1 MAEPT
6 ESIQSLAKRE
16 AEPQRD
22 PIVSTST
29 SAIVLVSTLLLIAS
43 AGWALYDE
51 GFGQRPWRGMQQ
63 EFVKRYTTYLKS
75 IRKDAGKSEAEIKET
90 PEYQQLEAD
99 AKAAEERTRDRRKEI
114 DDQVQKIQARLD
126 AVTDPFQNQRG
137 RIVVITYK
145 LETAPS
151 KFWHDHYAKQ
161 LSEKKQEQVTVEL
174 PDNNGKLVRQKMNF
188 AQLEQTFN
196 DLRDQKAKVLGEKA
210 ELLKEPTELAKKRDD
225 YLKNHVALL
234 PQKNIEDLIRKNEN
248 SFDYTIL
255 GHQINVNEF
264 AIVDRCEI
272 CHLGARQPLTI
283 KASDMAPGGPGKK
296 PDDLSSAFISHPR
309 KELLQIHNPEKFGC
323 SACHG
328 GNGRATTS
336 TVKAHGLNPF
346 WLHPLFHK
354 ENTEAGCQMCHAN
367 DRVTQGADTLNLA
380 KDLFYQRG
388 CVGCHRMEA
397 FDRESDAL
405 TNARQQI
412 TQLQEQIGAN
422 ERQSKLDTD
431 ASATA
436 SDDAEVQR
444 LLAHAE
450 SLRVTNSQLAAR
462 IDELNLQT
470 RYLLQDQKKVGPNL
484 KDVRLKL
491 RKEWLPIW
499 LKDPQAFRPGT
510 KMPTFWRFSIDEDGD
525 DDLKAVAAYL
535 WQNSFDGK
543 VPAQAKGDDKHG
555 KELFESRGCLACHS
569 IGEDD
574 SRMGGTFAANLTKV
588 GEKANYDYIVRWIYN
603 PRERWAPYC
612 PKEKRDLT
620 PDDYAKHGKP
630 FIFDT
635 ELNSTCPNDGAE
647 LQVQNMTVMPN
658 LRLSEQDARDIAT
671 YLFSLSSPPSY
682 PDASFM
688 DDPKLIEEGKA
699 EIKQYGCA
707 GCHEIKGFEEEQRIG
722 KELTTEGATPLER
735 LDFALLTQDAEYGR
749 DPLNLHPKDK
759 EKEWYNHR
767 GFFEH
772 KLTDPSIYD
781 RGKSQY
787 LEPKD
792 RLRMP
797 RPYLTEEWRT
807 GLTTLLLGSVGAEG
821 ANVPAALFYN
831 PQDQRRQ
838 DIQNGWWVVKKY
850 NCMGCHVLQPGQQV
864 SVYNNSK
871 DPAIVAGAVLT
882 SLPFYQNQKE
892 FLPPQLTS
900 EGARVDPDWLMRFLK
915 DPSLLQ
921 QGEKTATPAPAAAA
935 APPTQPSPSANPT
948 GKAAAGSANDQNG
961 GRLQPQP
968 GANRNGVRPYLQVH
982 MPTFNFSPNEL
993 RLLVRFFLAVSSQ
1006 NDPYIKEPMVP
1017 MTEAER
1023 GIARNIFVSGTPCLK
1038 CHITGE
1044 PTHDAKAIAPNF
1056 LLAGQRLKP
1065 DWTFRWLLDPSQ
1077 IAPGTAM
1084 PTGLFKKEADR
1095 WVVNLPNPPADV
1107 TNYHGDHARLLVRY
1121 MFLMT
1126 PDEQRRLLSASP
1138 APPTPPAGQ
1147 QQAAPQK
1154 TGRNSY
1160 GSRSDRDRVSRGRTA
1175 RGRERVSHH
1184 RSVGRFGRLSAGRDS
1199 SKAQLSM
1206 TRPPQQLRTR
1216 VVSGRLL

>member
-1 MAEPT
+1 MAEST
-6 ESIQSLAKRE
+6 DRIESLVKKD

-22 PIVSTST
+22 PIVSRST
-29 SAIVLVSTLLLIAS
+29 SAILLICTVLLMLS

-51 GFGQRPWRGMQQ
+51 GFGQRPWRPIQR
-63 EFVKRYTTYLKS
+63 EFVRRYSAYLRS
-75 IRKDAGKSEAEIKET
+75 LRARTREDEAGVKQT
-90 PEYQQLEAD
+90 PEYQQLDEE
-99 AKAAEERTRDRRKEI
+99 AKASLEKVKGDVADI
-114 DDQVQKIQARLD
+114 DKKVAAIQAKLD

-137 RIVVITYK
+137 RIVVITFK
-145 LETAPS
+145 LETSRKGSFWERYFKGQLDS
-151 KFWHDHYAKQ
+151 K
-161 LSEKKQEQVTVEL
+161 KKEQVAVDL
-174 PDNNGKLVRQKMNF
+174 PDDNGKMTRQKMNF
-188 AQLEQTFN
+188 TQLEQTFN
-196 DLRDQKAKVLGEKA
+196 DLRDEKAKVLGEKA
-210 ELLKEPTELAKKRDD
+210 ELLKEPTELAKKRDE

-234 PQKNIEDLIRKNEN
+234 PRKNIDDLLKKNQDA
-248 SFDYTIL
+248 FDYTIL
-255 GHQINVNEF
+255 GHQINVNEYG
-264 AIVDRCEI
+264 IVDRCEI
-272 CHLGARQPLTI
+272 CHLGTREPLPI
-283 KASDMAPGGPGKK
+283 KASDMAPNGPGKK
-296 PDDLSSAFISHPR
+296 PDDLAAAFVSHPR

-397 FDRESDAL
+397 FDREADAL

-412 TQLQEQIGAN
+412 SQLQEQIVAN
-422 ERQSKLDTD
+422 DRQARLDTD
-431 ASATA
+431 ASANAT
-436 SDDAEVQR
+436 DDAEVQR

-450 SLRVTNSQLAAR
+450 SLRVQSSQLAAR

-470 RYLLQDQKKVGPNL
+470 RYLQQDQKKVGPNL

-491 RKEWLPIW
+491 RKDWIPLW

-510 KMPTFWRFSIDEDGD
+510 KMPTFWRFQVDEDGE

-543 VPAQAKGDDKHG
+543 VPAQQQGDKTHG
-555 KELFESRGCLACHS
+555 KDLFESRGCLACHS
-569 IGEDD
+569 IGEGE
-574 SRMGGTFAANLTKV
+574 SRMGGTFAADLQRV
-588 GEKANYDYIVRWIYN
+588 GEKANFDYIVRWIYN

-620 PDDYAKHGKP
+620 PEDYANHNLP
-630 FIFDT
+630 YLFDT
-635 ELNSTCPNDGAE
+635 ELHSTCPNDGAE

-671 YLFSLSSPPSY
+671 YLFSLSSPPSSS
-682 PDASFM
+682 DVSFM
-688 DDPKLIEEGKA
+688 DHPKLAEEGKA

-749 DPLNLHPKDK
+749 EPKNAEGQPLVAHKDEK

-772 KLTDPSIYD
+772 KLSDPSIYD

-797 RPYLTEEWRT
+797 KPYLTETWRE
-807 GLTTLLLGSVGAEG
+807 GLTTLLLGSMGAEG
-821 ANVPAALFYN
+821 ANVPASLFYN
-831 PQDQRRQ
+831 PPDARRQ
-838 DIQNGWWVVKKY
+838 DIQNGWWVIKKY
-850 NCMGCHVLQPGQQV
+850 NCMGCHVLQPGQQI
-864 SVYNNSK
+864 SAYNNATE
-871 DPAIVAGAVLT
+871 PAMVQGTVLN
-882 SLPFYQNQKE
+882 SLPFYANAKE
-892 FLPPQLTS
+892 FLPPMLTS
-900 EGARVDPDWLMRFLK
+900 EGARVDPDWLMKFLK
-915 DPSLLQ
+915 DPSLMKPD
-921 QGEKTATPAPAAAA
+921 EKPMVPSSAPAPASG
-935 APPTQPSPSANPT
+935 APKPASSPSASPAALPPT
-948 GKAAAGSANDQNG
+948 SPAASTAAATDMRG
-961 GRLQPQP
+961 GRLLPQW
-968 GANRNGVRPYLQVH
+968 GQNRNGVRPYIQVH

-993 RLLVRFFLAVSSQ
+993 RVLVRFFMAVSSQ
-1006 NDPYIKEPMVP
+1006 NEPYIPEQMKP
-1017 MTEAER
+1017 MTETEKS
-1023 GIARNIFVSGTPCLK
+1023 IARNIFVSGTPCLK

-1056 LLAGQRLKP
+1056 LLAGERLKP
-1065 DWTFRWLLDPSQ
+1065 DWVFRWLLDPAQ

-1084 PTGLFKKEADR
+1084 PTGLFKKDQDR

-1107 TNYHGDHARLLVRY
+1107 ANYHDDHARLLVRY

-1126 PDEQRRLLSASP
+1126 PDEQRRLLAATP
-1138 APPTPPAGQ
+1138 APA
-1147 QQAAPQK
+1147 AAPAATPAATPAAQK
-1154 TGRNSY
+1154 TGRANTKRKSKDQL
-1160 GSRSDRDRVSRGRTA
+1160 SRNRMSGSRGRL
-1175 RGRERVSHH
+1175 SHH
-1184 RSVGRFGRLSAGRDS
+1184 RVRYYHA
-1199 SKAQLSM
+1199 
-1206 TRPPQQLRTR
+1206 PP
-1216 VVSGRLL
+1216 S